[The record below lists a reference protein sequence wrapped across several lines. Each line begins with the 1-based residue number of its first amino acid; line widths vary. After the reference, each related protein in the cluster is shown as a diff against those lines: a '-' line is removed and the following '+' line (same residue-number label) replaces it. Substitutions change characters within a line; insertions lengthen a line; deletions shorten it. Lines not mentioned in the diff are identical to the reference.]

1 MSQKRLSFFSKPP
14 NFLTILKNVLILTLF
29 LSITVA
35 GWKLLATIVELMIAS
50 YVFFKKPIAFDTV
63 LTQWYFMLIFIGALY
78 IAFFGLKKVL
88 CIIKESFD
96 DFGGLSRFNN
106 SYFIVT
112 VIISFVVLS
121 AGLSIIQ
128 NMYSSD
134 LPTTYMVSIYD
145 NYDNA
150 TLFCENKNGYD
161 AWVVGDIVICQLNI
175 TDEKTHYYDNVTVD
189 IYYYALELTDTRTS
203 NISCFENKK
212 FNNTFCPNIK
222 IPIKYAS
229 NADVTI
235 QFDERQ
241 KNPIEGL
248 SFESITSEEYKK
260 QRYEVF
266 SLMFLLVSV
275 GVFSVVSAMR
285 NIQQMLE
292 DPLKK
297 EKK

>member
-1 MSQKRLSFFSKPP
+1 M
-14 NFLTILKNVLILTLF
+14 
-29 LSITVA
+29 
-35 GWKLLATIVELMIAS
+35 VELRIAS
-50 YVFFKKPIAFDTV
+50 YIFFKKPIAFDTV
-63 LTQWYFMLIFIGALY
+63 ITQWYFMSILLISFCLGV
-78 IAFFGLKKVL
+78 FCLKKL
-88 CIIKESFD
+88 FSIINK
-96 DFGGLSRFNN
+96 FNN
-106 SYFIVT
+106 FKWVSKFNNNYFIAT
-112 VIISFVVLS
+112 AIISFVVLS

-128 NMYSSD
+128 NMYVGD
-134 LPTTYMVSIYD
+134 LAIDGQEYTVTVYD
-145 NYDNA
+145 NYDDA
-150 TLFCENKNGYD
+150 KLLCLSEKGYD
-161 AWVVGDIVICQLNI
+161 RWVVGDTILCGLNI
-175 TDEKTHYYDNVTVD
+175 TDKKLHPYKNVTVN
-189 IYYYALELTDTRTS
+189 ISYTFLELVDSKISDTYCEL
-203 NISCFENKK
+203 NINK
-212 FNNTFCPNIK
+212 NNTFCPNIK